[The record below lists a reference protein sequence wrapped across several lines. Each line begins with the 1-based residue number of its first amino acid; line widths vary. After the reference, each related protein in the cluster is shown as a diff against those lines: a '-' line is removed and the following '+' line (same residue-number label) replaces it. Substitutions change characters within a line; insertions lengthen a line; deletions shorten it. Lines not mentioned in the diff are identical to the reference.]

1 MVHFPFPALLIDQ
14 VFSVFP
20 VCFETTQIAYKKIM
34 KFPSSKLWNMAQ
46 TVSIVWLF
54 VFQVGEKD
62 KAATGDGSKLGVSE
76 KRKAEDGEPNKDLK
90 KVGVAALLTRS
101 GKWGMYE

>member
-1 MVHFPFPALLIDQ
+1 M
-14 VFSVFP
+14 
-20 VCFETTQIAYKKIM
+20 
-34 KFPSSKLWNMAQ
+34 
-46 TVSIVWLF
+46 WLF

-90 KVGVAALLTRS
+90 KVGFAALLTHNRKL
-101 GKWGMYE
+101 GQYE

>member
-1 MVHFPFPALLIDQ
+1 
-14 VFSVFP
+14 
-20 VCFETTQIAYKKIM
+20 
-34 KFPSSKLWNMAQ
+34 
-46 TVSIVWLF
+46 

-90 KVGVAALLTRS
+90 KVGVAASSTRN
-101 GKWGMYE
+101 GIWDQYE

>member
-14 VFSVFP
+14 VFNVFA
-20 VCFETTQIAYKKIM
+20 VSFETSQNAYKKIM
-34 KFPSSKLWNMAQ
+34 KFPSSKLWNRAQ

-101 GKWGMYE
+101 GKRTQYE

>member
-1 MVHFPFPALLIDQ
+1 MEQGPD
-14 VFSVFP
+14 
-20 VCFETTQIAYKKIM
+20 
-34 KFPSSKLWNMAQ
+34 SKHCVA
-46 TVSIVWLF
+46 

-90 KVGVAALLTRS
+90 KVGVTALLTRS
-101 GKWGMYE
+101 GKLGQYE

>member
-1 MVHFPFPALLIDQ
+1 
-14 VFSVFP
+14 
-20 VCFETTQIAYKKIM
+20 
-34 KFPSSKLWNMAQ
+34 
-46 TVSIVWLF
+46 

-90 KVGVAALLTRS
+90 KVGVGDSLTRS
-101 GKWGMYE
+101 GKWGQYE

>member
-1 MVHFPFPALLIDQ
+1 
-14 VFSVFP
+14 
-20 VCFETTQIAYKKIM
+20 
-34 KFPSSKLWNMAQ
+34 
-46 TVSIVWLF
+46 

-90 KVGVAALLTRS
+90 KVGVEDSLTRS
-101 GKWGMYE
+101 GNGASMNKDIVRILILVPRGDLGRACN